1 MCCIILD
8 AKIILSNFFGSPSF
22 LPEMG
27 NGLVDKETI
36 NQCSIFISNNLPGY
50 VVCDLSDESIEEA
63 VADGEFDYDFF
74 GGNFIFKQEINRE
87 FYNQFYPKTIA
98 DELEQIVD
106 CFLQRK
112 LYQERIVPVKTLIG

>member
-1 MCCIILD
+1 M
-8 AKIILSNFFGSPSF
+8 
-22 LPEMG
+22 PEMG

-36 NQCSIFISNNLPGY
+36 DQCSIFISNNLPGY

-63 VADGEFDYDFF
+63 VADGGFDYDFLKKK
-74 GGNFIFKQEINRE
+74 FIFKNEINRE

-98 DELEQIVD
+98 NELEQIVD

-112 LYQERIVPVKTLIG
+112 LYQERIAPVKTLIG